1 MPEFFEVLPPQEAY
15 KKFESSFMPHLHS
28 EKVPTQEALDR
39 VLSEDILS
47 PEDLPAFPRSTMDGF
62 AVLAEDVYG
71 ASEGLPAYL
80 VIVGEVAM
88 GAKPDIT
95 LASGQAARIFTG
107 GMVPPGANAVV
118 MVENTQEMDESIEV
132 LRPVAVE
139 ENVIQVGEDV
149 RRGMTLLSQ
158 GHRLRP
164 QDVGGLL
171 ALGITQIPVYQRPR
185 VALISTGDEVVSPD
199 QKPTGGQVR
208 DINTYTCAALTL
220 QAGGTPIALGIIPDD
235 YDALRD
241 ACLQGMEQA
250 DIVIISAGS
259 SVSTRDLT
267 AQVINSVGEP
277 GVVVH
282 GVSIRPGKPTIL
294 GIAGDLPI
302 VGLPGN
308 PVSAMVL
315 FGLFVSPTIRRL
327 SGELSGPLERTVP
340 AMLTHNIPSATG
352 REDYVP
358 VHLTE
363 AEGEWLAEPI
373 FGKSNLIFILVR
385 ADGTIRIP
393 LDKGGIPAGETVEV
407 LLF

>member
-1 MPEFFEVLPPQEAY
+1 M
-15 KKFESSFMPHLHS
+15 
-28 EKVPTQEALDR
+28 
-39 VLSEDILS
+39 LSEDILS

-71 ASEGLPAYL
+71 ASEGLPAHL
-80 VIVGEVAM
+80 GIAGEVGM
-88 GAKPDIT
+88 GAQPDLT
-95 LASGQAARIFTG
+95 LASGQTARIFTG

-118 MVENTQEMDESIEV
+118 MVENTQEMDSSIEV
-132 LRPVAVE
+132 LRPVAVG
-139 ENVIQVGEDV
+139 ENVIQVGEDI
-149 RRGMTLLSQ
+149 RQGMALLSQ

-171 ALGITQIPVYQRPR
+171 ALGITQVPVYRQPR
-185 VALISTGDEVVSPD
+185 VAIISTGDEVIAPG
-199 QKPTGGQVR
+199 QKPAGGQIR

-220 QAGGTPIALGIIPDD
+220 RAGGIPITLGIIPDD
-235 YDALRD
+235 YDALRN

-250 DIVIISAGS
+250 DMVIISAGS

-294 GIAGDLPI
+294 GIAGDMPI

-308 PVSAMVL
+308 PASAMVL

-327 SGELSGPLERTVP
+327 SGAPPAALERTVP
-340 AMLTHNIPSATG
+340 ARLTHNIPSAPG

-363 AEGEWLAEPI
+363 VDGGWLAEPI
-373 FGKSNLIFILVR
+373 FGKSNLIFTLVR
-385 ADGTIRIP
+385 ADGTVRVP
-393 LDKGGIPAGETVEV
+393 LDKGGIPAGDTVEV
-407 LLF
+407 LPF